1 MTRPLDA
8 SQTGQ
13 SRGRR
18 GRTLGKRRP
27 RMKELLV
34 VIPLIAALSACSD
47 SSTPEA
53 EKDQPSTPVADDAD
67 DAVKAAAIKEK
78 VACADVQQHVI
89 HELQE
94 YFEENVE
101 DAPRPERPEGI
112 SDYANLYREKKPTV
126 TEAGCR
132 LGPIWKDY
140 DPDVRELEV
149 KARKGEP
156 LHASIENVEYV
167 LEEMNCVF
175 TNTGSPLQTKLCNLE
190 QSYVVL

>member
-8 SQTGQ
+8 SLTGQ
-13 SRGRR
+13 SRRRR
-18 GRTLGKRRP
+18 GRTLGKRRL

-34 VIPLIAALSACSD
+34 VVPLIAALSACSD
-47 SSTPEA
+47 SPTPKA
-53 EKDQPSTPVADDAD
+53 EVDKPSTPAADDGD
-67 DAVKAAAIKEK
+67 DVKAAVIKQEL
-78 VACADVQQHVI
+78 ACADVQQHVI

-101 DAPRPERPEGI
+101 DAPRPERPQGI

-126 TEAGCR
+126 TDAGCQ
-132 LGPIWKDY
+132 LGPLWKEY
-140 DPDVRELEV
+140 DPDVRELVV

-175 TNTGSPLQTKLCNLE
+175 TNSGSPLRTKLCNLE